1 MARRRTR
8 EGRKL
13 GEIPDT
19 LQSEHGR
26 ERMIHE
32 ADAVV
37 IGAGAFGCSTALHLS
52 KLGLGRVAL
61 VDRFE
66 PASQTSP
73 RAAGLFKSL
82 QKTQLLS
89 HLAQLSMQKVV
100 GFEAEMGVAV
110 PFVRS
115 GSLTIAETPGLAEV
129 LREKAAHA
137 RQWGVE
143 LEMIDSKEARDRMP
157 LMEALDAEAVCHT
170 FEDVY
175 IEEPS
180 SLLRVYIEAGERM
193 GMVTVPNAP
202 VTGIRTRDGAVE
214 VVITDEGEISTP
226 IVVDAAGAWA
236 RVVARS
242 GGAELP
248 LVPIRHQLLI
258 TDPIEGAEPAHPILR
273 FVDSAVYVRTARAG
287 LMLGGFEPDP
297 LIVDPRDGG
306 PNFSVEDVPLDSA
319 PLDAMASAVEEKIP
333 DLRSPSVAEL
343 RGGLFTMTPD
353 GGFLAGPVPS
363 VDGLWTLTGCNGSGF
378 SFSPVLGQLLAE
390 WVIEGEPSVDLSEFR
405 PGRFSQRSPGEE
417 ELRDAGV
424 RQYETSPSEEEL
436 RDAGVHQYTHYY

>member
-1 MARRRTR
+1 
-8 EGRKL
+8 
-13 GEIPDT
+13 
-19 LQSEHGR
+19 
-26 ERMIHE
+26 MINE

-73 RAAGLFKSL
+73 KAAGLFKSI

-89 HLAQLSMQKVV
+89 RLAQLSMQKVA
-100 GFEAEMGVAV
+100 GFEDEMGFAV

-115 GSLTIAETPGLAEV
+115 GSLTIAETPELAEV

-137 RQWGVE
+137 RQWGAE
-143 LEMIDSKEARDRMP
+143 LEMIDSKEARNRMP
-157 LMEALDAEAVCHT
+157 LIETLDAEAVCHT

-180 SLLRVYIEAGERM
+180 SLLRAYIEAGERM

-214 VVITDEGEISTP
+214 AVVTDEGEISTP
-226 IVVDAAGAWA
+226 VVVDAAGAWA
-236 RVVARS
+236 RMVAKG

-248 LVPIRHQLLI
+248 VVPVRHQLFI
-258 TDPIEGAEPAHPILR
+258 TDPIEGTEPAHPILR
-273 FVDSAVYVRTARAG
+273 FVDSAIYIRTARGG
-287 LMLGGFEPDP
+287 LMLGGFERDP
-297 LIVDPRDGG
+297 LVVDPRDSG
-306 PNFSVEDVPLDSA
+306 PDFSVEDVPLDMA
-319 PLDAMASAVEEKIP
+319 PLDTMASAVEEKIP
-333 DLRSPSVAEL
+333 DLRSPGIAEL

-353 GGFLAGPVPS
+353 GGFLVGPVPS
-363 VDGLWTLTGCNGSGF
+363 VEGLWTLTGCNGSGF
-378 SFSPVLGQLLAE
+378 SFSPALGQLLAE
-390 WVIEGEPSVDLSEFR
+390 WVIEGEPSVDLSELR
-405 PGRFSQRSPGEE
+405 PGRFSQRSRSEE

-436 RDAGVHQYTHYY
+436 RDAAVHQYAHYY